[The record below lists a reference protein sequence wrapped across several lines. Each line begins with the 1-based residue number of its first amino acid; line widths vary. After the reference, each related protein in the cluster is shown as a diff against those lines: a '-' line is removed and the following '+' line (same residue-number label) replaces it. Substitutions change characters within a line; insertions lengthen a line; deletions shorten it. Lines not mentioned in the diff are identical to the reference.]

1 MSKLAETEEELRGGK
16 PSAAALAAAGAKA
29 WAEMQP
35 DGAASLERLASL
47 AAGGDTVAMCDLGIL
62 HQRGERG
69 APKSLELA
77 ADWFRRS
84 AEAGDGRGATNWS
97 VALARGDGVPKDPV
111 ESIKWYRAAKDAT
124 PGGGKIWD
132 KHKLRVVA

>member
-47 AAGGDTVAMCDLGIL
+47 ATGGDAVAMCDLGIL

>member
-1 MSKLAETEEELRGGK
+1 MSKLAETEEEPRGGK

-47 AAGGDTVAMCDLGIL
+47 AAGGDAVAMCDLGIL

-84 AEAGDGRGATNWS
+84 AEAGDGRGAANWAS
-97 VALARGDGVPKDPV
+97 RFAAACQGPV

>member
-47 AAGGDTVAMCDLGIL
+47 AAGGDA
-62 HQRGERG
+62 
-69 APKSLELA
+69 
-77 ADWFRRS
+77 
-84 AEAGDGRGATNWS
+84 
-97 VALARGDGVPKDPV
+97 DPV